1 MKPIWKF
8 RLLSLV
14 IVVFVGLFSIT
25 SLVAELV
32 RSTTLPIL
40 SGDSKTPSS
49 QALFAAELAS
59 TIAPFRTDLRASY
72 ATALAG
78 KALRPNESGA
88 QPADNEAAQKAAKSA
103 LKFGPHDSRMWLL
116 LAQLQAQKN
125 PGDGLVTEA
134 LKMSYL
140 TGPNRAELIP
150 ARLEMVTLNNALNDP
165 DLTELA
171 RSDVRAMLT
180 QYNNQRPMLAKDYVR
195 ASTTGKKFLEDSVRM
210 LDPAFVDSL
219 KNAK

>member
-8 RLLSLV
+8 RLIALP

-25 SLVAELV
+25 SLVAEFV
-32 RSTTLPIL
+32 RSVTLPL
-40 SGDSKTPSS
+40 PSRDSKAPSS
-49 QALFAAELAS
+49 QAVSAAELAS
-59 TIAPFRTDLRASY
+59 TIAPFRTDLKAGY
-72 ATALAG
+72 AVALADNV
-78 KALRPNESGA
+78 LRPNESGA
-88 QPADNEAAQKAAKSA
+88 QPADNEAAQKAVKSA
-103 LKFGPHDSRMWLL
+103 LNFGPHDSRMWLL

-171 RSDVRAMLT
+171 RSDVRAVLT
-180 QYNNQRPMLAKDYVR
+180 QRPMLAKDYVR
-195 ASTTGKKFLEDSVRM
+195 ASVTGKKFLQDSVRT
-210 LDPAFVDSL
+210 LDPAFADSL
-219 KNAK
+219 KDAK

>member
-8 RLLSLV
+8 RLIALP

-25 SLVAELV
+25 SLVAEFV
-32 RSTTLPIL
+32 RSVTLPL
-40 SGDSKTPSS
+40 PSRDSKAPSS
-49 QALFAAELAS
+49 QAVSAAELAS
-59 TIAPFRTDLRASY
+59 TIAPFRTDLKAGY
-72 ATALAG
+72 AVALAD
-78 KALRPNESGA
+78 KVLRPNESGA
-88 QPADNEAAQKAAKSA
+88 QPADNEAAQKAVKSA
-103 LKFGPHDSRMWLL
+103 LNFGPHDSRMWLL

-171 RSDVRAMLT
+171 RSDVRAVLT
-180 QYNNQRPMLAKDYVR
+180 QRPMLAKDYVR
-195 ASTTGKKFLEDSVRM
+195 ASVTGKKFLQDSVRT
-210 LDPAFVDSL
+210 LDPAFADSL
-219 KNAK
+219 KDAK